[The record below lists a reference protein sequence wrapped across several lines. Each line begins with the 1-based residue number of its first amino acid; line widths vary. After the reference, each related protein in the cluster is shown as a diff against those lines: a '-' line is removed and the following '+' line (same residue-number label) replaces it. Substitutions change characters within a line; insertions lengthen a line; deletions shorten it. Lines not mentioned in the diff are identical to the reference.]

1 LKDIVFKIAR
11 ILLQKQI
18 AFCIYR
24 FPKEETLRL
33 AIAQGILTPKSK
45 KLWIAPFINTSKAEP
60 VFLDVINTDEI
71 NNDFSNTL
79 KLLPQKENTYEIIL
93 PKETSKAEYFTSL
106 DAFLDDIHS
115 GKLDKAILSRVILQ
129 NKPEHFD
136 VLACFE
142 EIYTTYPDTFSHLS
156 LLPNSEIWLGATPE
170 LLLNKEGNTIRTM
183 TLAGTQAR
191 RDDSNYIWGKKELEE
206 HTMTGLHIENNIT
219 KSKGEILS
227 KNENPYTIESGKV
240 AHLRTDY
247 IFKTPIDFNLTAFIK
262 TLHPTPAVG
271 GLPVANGLQCI
282 AAHEGYD
289 RTYYCGIIGETDFD
303 TTAKLFVNL
312 RCMQIGENKI
322 AIYVGGGITSA
333 SIPEDEWQET
343 ILKSKTMMEI
353 IQPKIPISILH

>member
-1 LKDIVFKIAR
+1 MRDIVFKIAR

-33 AIAQGILTPKSK
+33 AIANGILSPKTK
-45 KLWIAPFINTSKAEP
+45 KLWIAPFLNTSKAEP
-60 VFLDVINTDEI
+60 VFLEVLNTEEL
-71 NNDFSNTL
+71 NETVVNTL
-79 KLLPQKENTYEIIL
+79 IALPPKEYASKVRL
-93 PKETSKAEYFTSL
+93 PKETTKTEYFTSIE
-106 DAFLDDIHS
+106 AFLNDIHS

-129 NKPEHFD
+129 SKPENFD

-142 EIYTTYPDTFSHLS
+142 QICIAYPDTFSHLS
-156 LLPNSEIWLGATPE
+156 LLPNSEIWMGATPE

-191 RDDSNYIWGKKELEE
+191 RDDNNYSWGKKELEE
-206 HTMTGLHIENNIT
+206 HAMTGLHIEKNI
-219 KSKGEILS
+219 SKYNGEIVS
-227 KNENPYTIESGKV
+227 KNETPYTVTSGKV

-247 IFKTPIDFNLTAFIK
+247 IFNTPTNFDLTAFINA
-262 TLHPTPAVG
+262 LHPTPAVG

-282 AAHEGYD
+282 KEHEGYD
-289 RTYYCGIIGETDFD
+289 RAYYCGIIGETDFA

-312 RCMQIGENKI
+312 RCMQIGESNI

-333 SIPEDEWQET
+333 SVPEDEWQET
-343 ILKSKTMMEI
+343 ILKSKTMTEI
-353 IQPKIPISILH
+353 IQPKIPNSILQ